1 MITYGTKSEP
11 VHQVLSPSAITYP
24 SLLRLA
30 ILHMS
35 SCSNINNFAVAN
47 GWEQHAVNTDGTL
60 HEASKMDWTE
70 PDDQDQPLPNIG
82 MPSSI

>member
-1 MITYGTKSEP
+1 MD
-11 VHQVLSPSAITYP
+11 
-24 SLLRLA
+24 A

-35 SCSNINNFAVAN
+35 SRSNINNFAVAN

-70 PDDQDQPLPNIG
+70 PDDQDQPSPNIG
-82 MPSSI
+82 TPSSI